1 MVSSLTDNNRG
12 PDELGIMTLLRD
24 GPQLLGKD
32 HVCALLD
39 SFIHQGSNGR
49 HICLV
54 LEPLGISI
62 LDVYRSFHGSL
73 PLILVQR
80 VAKHVLQ
87 GLQYMH
93 ECGVIHT
100 GICFL
105 QVASTST
112 NWRSPDIKGDNI
124 LMTGVAFAEGQTTV
138 DLSTTDL
145 FSTTYKLTDFGSGM
159 FSLSFLL
166 FFIIKKTSSSK

>member
-24 GPQLLGKD
+24 GPRLLGKN

-39 SFIHQGSNGR
+39 SFVHQGPNGR

-54 LEPLGISI
+54 LELLGISI

-112 NWRSPDIKGDNI
+112 N
-124 LMTGVAFAEGQTTV
+124 
-138 DLSTTDL
+138 
-145 FSTTYKLTDFGSGM
+145 
-159 FSLSFLL
+159 
-166 FFIIKKTSSSK
+166 